1 MSFSSSG
8 LTHSSL
14 FLALARSLAR
24 VAPEECQQRLHSRTM
39 GQDRKRKQPSSSS
52 RVPAAGIDARDDEQQ
67 HEQQPPRHTKFY
79 AIAAITDPPAA
90 HHDATAP
97 ERLRSPVSTAAA
109 ARRAETDMSL
119 LPRSV
124 MELVFSFA
132 LKDLSLKLGPAK
144 CKGWKRV
151 SREKI
156 NIDKLARWRG
166 VCTYWRELIDEIVA
180 QFKQRRLKVN
190 FSYKNSDQVRA
201 CIQEIVRHGDAQLVD
216 LRVALYGYYDVCHGL
231 EAASRIPWHEFLR
244 HCPNLQR
251 LDLSEMTF
259 LTRAHMGT
267 IVEAAAQHCLK
278 LQALILPL
286 PLSWDKYA
294 RFYRRVANG
303 EAQGNSQGGE
313 NRFALDDEVFQDKLD
328 KALARWFTRGRNLGL
343 RQLTVAHSLWTSD
356 AFITAVTKYCPR
368 IEVLDGWKLTYLCDG
383 WAPITCDDEWKVSEA
398 TWASFCKT
406 CVHLREFNWA
416 VVPFTDAFFRP
427 FGATP
432 KVLLTDLYLDFSD
445 SFGADEGVEDAVASN
460 NTLAPRISFFAPPQP
475 QVHPQPNPAP
485 PPPPQTQYVDVAKPY
500 SSEGLCALVRGLPF
514 LTKLKVYMHPSVR
527 IDVNV
532 FDDQFL
538 TELSRS
544 TPYLEQLSIVEPGQ
558 YDGSEAIETIT
569 ETGLSTLANMTTLA
583 DVAFTALQEVTA
595 DGVLAFVRHR
605 THCLRQRNIKVGV
618 MKGIAMCIIDIL
630 KTLAKDD
637 SGAFDGKPFALV
649 LENQGLYRGLPA
661 DPKSVKRVEDKMHSL
676 KALLE
681 KRHPSIKCQLTLS
694 RETSPRI
701 GGGRAELP
709 YRIAKFA
716 LFSTTWSFPD
726 AFGGTFYRGDIAY
739 DPKDSRPFEMILR
752 VG

>member
-1 MSFSSSG
+1 
-8 LTHSSL
+8 
-14 FLALARSLAR
+14 
-24 VAPEECQQRLHSRTM
+24 M

-52 RVPAAGIDARDDEQQ
+52 ASSAIDAQQ
-67 HEQQPPRHTKFY
+67 DQRAPRHAKFY
-79 AIAAITDPPAA
+79 AIAAITNPPAA
-90 HHDATAP
+90 HHDATLAAL
-97 ERLRSPVSTAAA
+97 ERMQSPVSSAPPEASTAAA
-109 ARRAETDMSL
+109 AEHRADTDMSL

-166 VCTYWRELIDEIVA
+166 VCSYWRELIDEIVA

-190 FSYKNSDQVRA
+190 FSYKNSDQVHL
-201 CIQEIVRHGDAQLVD
+201 CIQEIMKHGGDEAQLVD
-216 LRVALYGYYDVCHGL
+216 LRVALYGYYDVRQGL
-231 EAASRIPWHEFLR
+231 EAASRIPWHDLLR

-259 LTRAHMGT
+259 LTRAHMGS

-286 PLSWDKYA
+286 PLAWDKYA
-294 RFYRRVANG
+294 RFYSRVQGNDQG
-303 EAQGNSQGGE
+303 QDQGNSE
-313 NRFALDDEVFQDKLD
+313 PRFALDDEVFQDKLE
-328 KALARWFTRGRNLGL
+328 KALARWFTRGRHLGL

-356 AFITAVTKYCPR
+356 AFISAVTKYCPR

-398 TWASFCKT
+398 TWAAFCRT

-445 SFGADEGVEDAVASN
+445 SFGADEGAEDAAVSN
-460 NTLAPRISFFAPPQP
+460 ALAAAGYGTPRISFFAQPQP

-485 PPPPQTQYVDVAKPY
+485 PPPPTEYVDVAKPY

-544 TPYLEQLSIVEPGQ
+544 TPYLEQLSIVEAGQ
-558 YDGSEAIETIT
+558 YEGSEAIETIS
-569 ETGLSTLANMTTLA
+569 EAGLSTLAKMTTLA
-583 DVAFTALQEVTA
+583 DVAFTALREVTA

-605 THCLRQRNIKVGV
+605 THCVRQRNIKVGV

-630 KTLAKDD
+630 KTLAKDED
-637 SGAFDGKPFALV
+637 SGAFEGKPFALV
-649 LENQGLYRGLPA
+649 IENQGLYRGLPA

-681 KRHPSIKCQLTLS
+681 KRHPGIKCQLTLS
-694 RETSPRI
+694 RESNSRV
-701 GGGRAELP
+701 GGKGELS

-739 DPKDSRPFEMILR
+739 DPKDSKPFEMILR

>member
-1 MSFSSSG
+1 
-8 LTHSSL
+8 
-14 FLALARSLAR
+14 
-24 VAPEECQQRLHSRTM
+24 M

-52 RVPAAGIDARDDEQQ
+52 ASSAIDAQQ
-67 HEQQPPRHTKFY
+67 DQRAPRHAKFY
-79 AIAAITDPPAA
+79 AIAAITNPPAA
-90 HHDATAP
+90 HHDATLAAL
-97 ERLRSPVSTAAA
+97 ERMQSPVSSAPPEASTAAA
-109 ARRAETDMSL
+109 EHRADTDMSL

-166 VCTYWRELIDEIVA
+166 VCSYWRELIDEIVA

-190 FSYKNSDQVRA
+190 FSYKNSDQVHL
-201 CIQEIVRHGDAQLVD
+201 CIQEIMKHGGDEAQLVD
-216 LRVALYGYYDVCHGL
+216 LRVALYGYYDVRQGL
-231 EAASRIPWHEFLR
+231 EAASRIPWHDLLR

-259 LTRAHMGT
+259 LTRAHMGS

-286 PLSWDKYA
+286 PLAWDKYA
-294 RFYRRVANG
+294 RFYSRVQGNDQG
-303 EAQGNSQGGE
+303 QDQGNSE
-313 NRFALDDEVFQDKLD
+313 PRFALDDEVFQDKLE
-328 KALARWFTRGRNLGL
+328 KALARWFTRGRHLGL

-356 AFITAVTKYCPR
+356 AFISAVTKYCPR

-398 TWASFCKT
+398 TWAAFCRT

-445 SFGADEGVEDAVASN
+445 SFGADEGAEDAAVSN
-460 NTLAPRISFFAPPQP
+460 ALAAAGYGTPRISFFAQPQP

-485 PPPPQTQYVDVAKPY
+485 PPPPTEYVDVAKPY

-544 TPYLEQLSIVEPGQ
+544 TPYLEQLSIVEAGQ
-558 YDGSEAIETIT
+558 YEGSEAIETIS
-569 ETGLSTLANMTTLA
+569 EAGLSTLAKMTTLA
-583 DVAFTALQEVTA
+583 DVAFTALREVTA

-605 THCLRQRNIKVGV
+605 THCVRQRNIKVGV

-630 KTLAKDD
+630 KTLAKDED
-637 SGAFDGKPFALV
+637 SGAFEGKPFALV
-649 LENQGLYRGLPA
+649 IENQGLYRGLPA

-681 KRHPSIKCQLTLS
+681 KRHPGIKCQLTLS
-694 RETSPRI
+694 RESNSRV
-701 GGGRAELP
+701 GGKGELS

-739 DPKDSRPFEMILR
+739 DPKDSKPFEMILR